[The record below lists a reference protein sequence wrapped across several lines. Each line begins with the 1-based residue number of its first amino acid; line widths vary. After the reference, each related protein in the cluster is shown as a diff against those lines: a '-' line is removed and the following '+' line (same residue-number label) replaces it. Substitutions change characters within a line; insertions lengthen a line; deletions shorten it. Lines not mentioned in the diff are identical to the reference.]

1 MLDGLS
7 ISHTS
12 GLILWSKSYT
22 ASSSSGSAQPLNSLV
37 QEVLLSSSGT
47 TQEGETNRYDKDAQS
62 LMWTLA
68 NDLGLIFVVVW
79 PRILHLSYLEK
90 LLDSMK
96 TLFCDAYGD
105 LVRRITSGDTDNVKL
120 PEDGNW
126 SKLWKG
132 WDTIVSKLVKELED
146 EAARQGRKQG
156 NKTSIQDHNTN
167 GVSSPI
173 SPGDKDA
180 ATSPTLSPKA
190 GTDAEAIARN
200 IAALKARNKGRL
212 SPSPRAAGGKKT
224 KGGVSSASEASEWVL
239 HTGLMDILM
248 LMTATV
254 LKLYLSAR
262 TRHQSLR
269 ENGMIV
275 ERSTIG
281 MWLL

>member
-12 GLILWSKSYT
+12 GLILWSKSFT
-22 ASSSSGSAQPLNSLV
+22 TSSSGGSAQPLNSLV

-47 TQEGETNRYDKDAQS
+47 TQDGDTNRYDKDAQS

-79 PRILHLSYLEK
+79 PRILHLTYLEK

-96 TLFCDAYGD
+96 ALFCDTYGD
-105 LVRRITSGDTDNVKL
+105 MVRRITSGNTSDLEL

-132 WDTIVSKLVKELED
+132 WDSIVSRLVKELED

-156 NKTSIQDHNTN
+156 SKVSTQDLAKAN
-167 GVSSPI
+167 GIHPNGSAD
-173 SPGDKDA
+173 DKNA

-212 SPSPRAAGGKKT
+212 SPSPRGVGAKKA
-224 KGGVSSASEASEWVL
+224 KGGVSSASEASE
-239 HTGLMDILM
+239 
-248 LMTATV
+248 
-254 LKLYLSAR
+254 
-262 TRHQSLR
+262 
-269 ENGMIV
+269 
-275 ERSTIG
+275 
-281 MWLL
+281 

>member
-22 ASSSSGSAQPLNSLV
+22 ALSSGGSAQPLNSLV

-47 TQEGETNRYDKDAQS
+47 AQDGDTNRYDKDAQS

-79 PRILHLSYLEK
+79 PRILHLTYLDK

-96 TLFCDAYGD
+96 ALFCDTYGE
-105 LVRRITSGDTDNVKL
+105 LVRRITSGDTTNLEL
-120 PEDGNW
+120 PQDGNW

-132 WDTIVSKLVKELED
+132 WDTIVSRLVKELED

-156 NKTSIQDHNTN
+156 NKAALQDSQKSN
-167 GVSSPI
+167 GVHHFSSADEKE
-173 SPGDKDA
+173 S
-180 ATSPTLSPKA
+180 ATSPTLSPRA

-212 SPSPRAAGGKKT
+212 SPSPRGVGGKKS
-224 KGGVSSASEASEWVL
+224 KGGVSSASEASE
-239 HTGLMDILM
+239 
-248 LMTATV
+248 
-254 LKLYLSAR
+254 
-262 TRHQSLR
+262 
-269 ENGMIV
+269 
-275 ERSTIG
+275 
-281 MWLL
+281 

>member
-22 ASSSSGSAQPLNSLV
+22 ASSTSGSTQPLNSLV

-47 TQEGETNRYDKDAQS
+47 TQEGDTNRYDKDAQS

-79 PRILHLSYLEK
+79 PRILHLTYLEK

-96 TLFCDAYGD
+96 ALFCDAYGD
-105 LVRRITSGDTDNVKL
+105 LVRRITSGNTAGLDL

-132 WDTIVSKLVKELED
+132 WDSIVSRLVKELED

-156 NKTSIQDHNTN
+156 NKASLQDSHKIN
-167 GVSSPI
+167 GALLSNSADETD
-173 SPGDKDA
+173 S

-212 SPSPRAAGGKKT
+212 SPSPRGAMGKKS
-224 KGGVSSASEASEWVL
+224 KGAASSASEASE
-239 HTGLMDILM
+239 
-248 LMTATV
+248 
-254 LKLYLSAR
+254 
-262 TRHQSLR
+262 
-269 ENGMIV
+269 
-275 ERSTIG
+275 
-281 MWLL
+281 

>member
-12 GLILWSKSYT
+12 GLILWSRSYT
-22 ASSSSGSAQPLNSLV
+22 ASSSSSSAQPLNSLV

-79 PRILHLSYLEK
+79 PRILHLTYLEK

-96 TLFCDAYGD
+96 TLFCETYGD
-105 LVRRITSGDTDNVKL
+105 LVRKITSGDTSSVKL

-132 WDTIVSKLVKELED
+132 WDAIVSKLVKELED

-156 NKTSIQDHNTN
+156 SKTSIQDSHGTN
-167 GVSSPI
+167 GVSSPGG
-173 SPGDKDA
+173 SEDKDA

-212 SPSPRAAGGKKT
+212 SPSPRAVGGKKA
-224 KGGVSSASEASEWVL
+224 KGGVSSASEASE
-239 HTGLMDILM
+239 
-248 LMTATV
+248 
-254 LKLYLSAR
+254 
-262 TRHQSLR
+262 
-269 ENGMIV
+269 
-275 ERSTIG
+275 
-281 MWLL
+281 

>member
-12 GLILWSKSYT
+12 GIILWNKSYA
-22 ASSSSGSAQPLNSLV
+22 ASSSSSAQPLNSLV

-79 PRILHLSYLEK
+79 PRILHLTYLEK

-96 TLFCDAYGD
+96 TLFCDTYGD
-105 LVRRITSGDTDNVKL
+105 LVRRLTSGDTTDIKL

-132 WDTIVSKLVKELED
+132 WDTIVSKLVKELEE
-146 EAARQGRKQG
+146 EAARQGRRQG
-156 NKTSIQDHNTN
+156 NKASLQGPHTN
-167 GVSSPI
+167 NGTPVSASTEELD
-173 SPGDKDA
+173 G
-180 ATSPTLSPKA
+180 ATTPTLSPKV
-190 GTDAEAIARN
+190 GTDAEAITRN

-212 SPSPRAAGGKKT
+212 SPSPRGAGSKKL
-224 KGGVSSASEASEWVL
+224 KGGVSSASEASE
-239 HTGLMDILM
+239 
-248 LMTATV
+248 
-254 LKLYLSAR
+254 
-262 TRHQSLR
+262 
-269 ENGMIV
+269 
-275 ERSTIG
+275 
-281 MWLL
+281 